1 MTSRVKGRGAEISYS
16 IASRSDKTPRVG
28 DTIQLGKQEYTVTGL
43 RVRVELR
50 PIVDDSDEPEYEE

>member
-1 MTSRVKGRGAEISYS
+1 MSTKARPATLEYTVF
-16 IASRSDKTPRVG
+16 SRSDKPPRVG

-50 PIVDDSDEPEYEE
+50 AVHDDDDTFTDD